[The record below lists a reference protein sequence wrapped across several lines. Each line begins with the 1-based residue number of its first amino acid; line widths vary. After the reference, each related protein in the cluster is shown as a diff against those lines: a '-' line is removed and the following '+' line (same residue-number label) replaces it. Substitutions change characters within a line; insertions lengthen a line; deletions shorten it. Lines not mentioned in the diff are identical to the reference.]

1 MRNTN
6 MILSLRHG
14 LRRATRCGEPG
25 RGSDSPPGCHSLPR
39 LRFAYP
45 RQREVL
51 AVAIRKINSN
61 LAYKSVYLLFSEILI
76 Q

>member
-14 LRRATRCGEPG
+14 LRRATSLVRG
-25 RGSDSPPGCHSLPR
+25 R
-39 LRFAYP
+39 F
-45 RQREVL
+45 L

-61 LAYKSVYLLFSEILI
+61 LSAYTSCGVRSSLEAVKRHKDM
-76 Q
+76 